1 MTTAVPGHA
10 SGGRVTPA
18 VLDEDRSMA
27 TFIIHTHGRLQEWVA
42 EEKGYFAAEGLTDYA
57 LSSHGLLSRNQVSAP
72 TEVGVLDKRYG
83 AYQTYEQGRE
93 ASVSCACHWTVN
105 KAASAEFGRLWGE
118 CYTVTPCGVFV
129 PRDSN
134 INAPEDLADVEVHVG
149 YQSGSHYT
157 TIQALEPFLPAER
170 IKLRFGGSPADRVDQ
185 LLDASAPAA
194 TVFGAQYYVVEQ
206 LGFRKIVDAS
216 FMIAAMVPHAADVSD
231 VRKYFAALRRAQTD
245 IDITHQ
251 PYTKYYASELPERHR
266 ALVDVRRFG
275 PGERLVFEPYTQDM
289 FERTQAWIDERGIF
303 PAGQANS
310 VGYSDSVIRL
320 EAAE

>member
-1 MTTAVPGHA
+1 
-10 SGGRVTPA
+10 
-18 VLDEDRSMA
+18 MA

-72 TEVGVLDKRYG
+72 TMAGTPDKRYG
-83 AYQTYEQGRE
+83 AYQTYEQGRD

-129 PRDSN
+129 PHDST
-134 INAPEDLADVEVHVG
+134 INAPEDLAEVEVHVG

-185 LLDASAPAA
+185 LLDGSAPAA
-194 TVFGAQYYVVEQ
+194 TVFGAQYYVIEQ
-206 LGFRKIVDAS
+206 LGFRKIVDAG
-216 FMIAAMVPHAADVSD
+216 FMIAAMVPHAADIGD

-245 IDITHQ
+245 IDIAHQ

-289 FERTQAWIDERGIF
+289 YERTQAWIDERGIF
-303 PAGQANS
+303 PERQANS